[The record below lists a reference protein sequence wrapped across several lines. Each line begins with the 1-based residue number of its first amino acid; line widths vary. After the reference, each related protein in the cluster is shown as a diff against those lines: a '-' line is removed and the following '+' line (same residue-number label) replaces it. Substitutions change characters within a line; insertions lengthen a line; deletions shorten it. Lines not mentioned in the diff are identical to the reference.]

1 MPGLDAPAIFYMKG
15 KSDMKFEYKR
25 PDDMK
30 LEAYGKVFEIPP
42 KTAPL
47 IDGIMEVNREI
58 SGGDIITETNTL
70 INGKTE
76 TTVINPPVKASVQVN
91 ALRKGI
97 ALFIGEEAAEDIF
110 PRAELDKANVDEMSA
125 FWFVLNEI
133 SNKET
138 EAVIA
143 KYAPKSREEIK
154 VSSNPKK

>member
-15 KSDMKFEYKR
+15 ESDMKFEYKR

-47 IDGIMEVNREI
+47 VDGVMEVNKEI
-58 SGGDIITETNTL
+58 STGS
-70 INGKTE
+70 
-76 TTVINPPVKASVQVN
+76 ASVQVK

-97 ALFIGEEAAEDIF
+97 ALFIGEEAAESIF
-110 PRAELDKANVDEMSA
+110 PSAELDKANVDEMSA

>member
-1 MPGLDAPAIFYMKG
+1 
-15 KSDMKFEYKR
+15 MKFEYKR

-47 IDGIMEVNREI
+47 VDGVMEVNKEI
-58 SGGDIITETNTL
+58 STGS
-70 INGKTE
+70 
-76 TTVINPPVKASVQVN
+76 ASVQVK

-110 PRAELDKANVDEMSA
+110 PSAELDKANVDEMSA